1 MEIHVIKQSENSKQ
15 ACIGCKSNN
24 IVTHGYDTRR
34 IKDLTIAGFNSYLL
48 YKPRRFKCKSV
59 VKHLMKIMTLLLKT
73 VLFRIK
79 PKMLF
84 ALRAVRNNPQLM

>member
-48 YKPRRFKCKSV
+48 YKPRRFKCKECS
-59 VKHLMKIMTLLLKT
+59 KT
-73 VLFRIK
+73 FNEDNDIAAKNSIVSY
-79 PKMLF
+79 
-84 ALRAVRNNPQLM
+84 